1 METAQPSDQFS
12 PFLRGFPLA
21 GKLIEWKPSTTSPS
35 GLDVDFPL
43 AGKLIEW
50 KLFAE
55 DFSPSF
61 VLFLPT
67 RWEIN

>member
-1 METAQPSDQFS
+1 METGRYRRLPVY
-12 PFLRGFPLA
+12 LTHFPLA
-21 GKLIEWKPSTTSPS
+21 GKLIEWKLSVEVIALPSPTI
-35 GLDVDFPL
+35 FPL